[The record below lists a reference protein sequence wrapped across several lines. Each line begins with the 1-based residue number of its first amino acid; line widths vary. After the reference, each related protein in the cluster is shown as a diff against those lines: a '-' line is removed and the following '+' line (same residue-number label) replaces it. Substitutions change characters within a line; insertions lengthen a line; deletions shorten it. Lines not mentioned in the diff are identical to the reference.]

1 MALLV
6 ASLVAVWNAGTPGS
20 VTRKTPRLTVTGSSV
35 DEGENAV
42 FTLRLGSAS
51 RRPVTVHVATADG
64 SAAAASDYR
73 RYGGT
78 VRFSPGQRSKKVRVR
93 VLDDDEP
100 EAAERFSLRLARVKG
115 AHLGRRQASVTIAE
129 NDLPPP
135 FEVRA
140 SLDGSQE
147 VEDPPSPTGR
157 GTGTMLLD
165 PAANQATWTLTVTG
179 MTLGDS
185 GICRG
190 LPRRPTTICPLL
202 RFGDPH
208 GTNTVTGTAH
218 VDLKVILE
226 IYAAPGSF
234 CLRATNPDRT
244 EFIRGQ
250 VSRA

>member
-1 MALLV
+1 MAVLV
-6 ASLVAVWNAGTPGS
+6 AGLVAVWNAGTPGS
-20 VTRKTPRLTVTGSSV
+20 VTRKTPRLTVTGSSAG
-35 DEGENAV
+35 EGENAV

-51 RRPVTVHVATADG
+51 RRRVIVHVATLDG
-64 SAAAASDYR
+64 SATAGSDYR
-73 RYGGT
+73 RYGST

-115 AHLGRRQASVTIAE
+115 AHLGRRQASATIAE
-129 NDLPPP
+129 SDLPPP

-147 VEDPPSPTGR
+147 VDDPPSPAGR
-157 GTGTMLLD
+157 GSGTMLLD
-165 PAANQATWTLTVTG
+165 PAAKQATWTLTVTG

-190 LPRRPTTICPLL
+190 LPGRPAICPLL

-208 GTNTVTGTAH
+208 GTNTITGTAH
-218 VDLKVILE
+218 FDLKVILE